1 MKDLQETIAAGA
13 ERWTDE
19 RIETLKRMYAEDA
32 TASAIAAALG
42 GGITRNAV
50 LGKIHRMK
58 LPAGRQPRQL
68 TAAKPKPVR
77 RTPATRKA
85 APVAA
90 KRTTSG
96 SGLAFKIVKAR
107 NDGLSFEDGME
118 AVLGRGPTEGLGDA
132 LPKDRPLLRLTQ
144 LTEHT
149 CKWPYGDPR
158 EPGFGFCGQHS
169 LENSPYCAIHKRR
182 ATAQRVPQ

>member
-1 MKDLQETIAAGA
+1 MSMQENIATGA

-19 RIETLKRMYAEDA
+19 RVETLKRMYAEDA
-32 TASAIAAALG
+32 TASEIARVLG

-58 LPAGRQPRQL
+58 LPAGRQPRPL

-77 RTPATRKA
+77 RKPSTKKA
-85 APVAA
+85 VPVAA
-90 KRTTSG
+90 RRTTSG
-96 SGLAFKIVKAR
+96 SGLAFKILQAR
-107 NDGLSFEDGME
+107 NDGLSFEDGMA
-118 AVLGRGPTEGLGDA
+118 AVLGREPAQSLGDA
-132 LPKDRPLLRLTQ
+132 APKDRPLLRLTQ

-158 EPGFGFCGQHS
+158 EPGFGFCGAHA
-169 LENSPYCAIHKRR
+169 LETSSYCETHDER
-182 ATAQRVPQ
+182 AHAPRVTR